1 MEIHVALG
9 QFLVIK
15 EWAQA
20 KFALSLI
27 GISMG
32 GRNAIGCALTNGEGI
47 RKPIFD
53 KSYGGKRKIKKRRYR
68 EA

>member
-1 MEIHVALG
+1 
-9 QFLVIK
+9 
-15 EWAQA
+15 
-20 KFALSLI
+20 
-27 GISMG
+27 MG
-32 GRNAIGCALTNGEGI
+32 GTNAIGWDLTNGEGI